1 MKKGFLAL
9 SLFLLLTLASQA
21 TWCDAE
27 RSHAIN
33 GARLRP
39 HLQFEELHVTD
50 GKKLGQA
57 ADTDTDTD
65 TDSHKHHDEVKVPMR
80 MVIAHKGGGR
90 GGGVGGGVGG
100 PGGGTGVGGRNVNGA
115 ADTRPVHNGRSNAA
129 AMPAPAKATASVL
142 ALAFACAIV
151 LSAFSF

>member
-80 MVIAHKGGGR
+80 MVIAHKGGGDA
-90 GGGVGGGVGG
+90 GSGEGDGVR
-100 PGGGTGVGGRNVNGA
+100 PGTGLRMCHCSLGFQLLIEAVCVWWYSCKK
-115 ADTRPVHNGRSNAA
+115 GRSIIL
-129 AMPAPAKATASVL
+129 VYVCL
-142 ALAFACAIV
+142 V
-151 LSAFSF
+151 VW

>member
-65 TDSHKHHDEVKVPMR
+65 TESHKHHDEVKVPMR
-80 MVIAHKGGGR
+80 MAIAHKGGGR